1 VKRKIKIAIVL
12 GIIVL
17 LGIFASNIALNP
29 LRRSAPS
36 IRQWLEKTTPLG
48 STLAEVEATA
58 TKRGWYDSNLQG
70 SDGKT
75 KGTYLRGELGHY
87 REIFTTSV
95 TVFWE
100 FDSSDRLVNI
110 RIWKTMDAI

>member
-1 VKRKIKIAIVL
+1 MKRKIKIAIVL
-12 GIIVL
+12 GIAVL

-29 LRRSAPS
+29 LRRSDPA

-48 STLAEVEATA
+48 STLAEVQATA
-58 TKRGWYDSNLQG
+58 AKRGWYNPNSQG

-87 REIFTTSV
+87 QEFFRTSV

-100 FDSSDRLVNI
+100 FDPNNRLANI
-110 RIWKTMDAI
+110 RIWKTMDAF